1 MKHKFVGAFTALSL
15 TFSTTAHALP
25 GQSFEAFQKWAN
37 SNALLTGLRPVE
49 KLEEDYPDYGVT
61 RSLAGADF
69 TFEVYLNPDRTI
81 YSEVIDY
88 RTYRGGHRDLTFS
101 PSNPHGLGLIRRIY
115 GPTFVRAFQNATPVA
130 EISLA
135 GTLRFYRGSDY
146 AYQVWTSHQ
155 AHSFTVLP
163 IQDLDRVIE
172 EWQIEADRWRGENQ
186 VDPCLSV
193 C

>member
-1 MKHKFVGAFTALSL
+1 MKYELVGAFIALSVSL
-15 TFSTTAHALP
+15 STTAYALP
-25 GQSFEAFQKWAN
+25 DQSFDTLQQWAN
-37 SNALLTGLRPVE
+37 SNALLAGLRPVE
-49 KLEEDYPDYGVT
+49 KLEEGYPDYRVT
-61 RSLAGADF
+61 HNLAGADF
-69 TFEVYLNPDRTI
+69 TFEVYLNPDRTV

-88 RTYRGGHRDLTFS
+88 RTYRGGHRSLTFS
-101 PSNPHGLGLIRRIY
+101 PSNSHGLGLIRRIY

-135 GTLRFYRGSDY
+135 GTLRFYRGADY
-146 AYQVWTSHQ
+146 AYQVWTSPQ

-163 IQDLDRVIE
+163 LQDLDRVIA
-172 EWQIEADRWRGENQ
+172 EWQIEADRWRDENR